1 MPGTRY
7 KLIGEC
13 VVFIVKS
20 PDAILKRVLTELKQV
35 KKIKSKAKKSYYKYS
50 SVKSKSKL
58 GGKTRKRPLQNNYG
72 LEDCLLFE
80 LNVVT
85 LDGDKYNNIKKNDQR
100 FRRRYT
106 RCL

>member
-35 KKIKSKAKKSYYKYS
+35 HKIKSRVKG
-50 SVKSKSKL
+50 KSKR
-58 GGKTRKRPLQNNYG
+58 GGKKKRKARFKKGSQAAKDYMASIRP
-72 LEDCLLFE
+72 
-80 LNVVT
+80 T
-85 LDGDKYNNIKKNDQR
+85 
-100 FRRRYT
+100 
-106 RCL
+106 

>member
-35 KKIKSKAKKSYYKYS
+35 HKIKSRVKR
-50 SVKSKSKL
+50 KSKRGVK
-58 GGKTRKRPLQNNYG
+58 KKRKARFKKGSQAAKDYMASIRP
-72 LEDCLLFE
+72 
-80 LNVVT
+80 T
-85 LDGDKYNNIKKNDQR
+85 
-100 FRRRYT
+100 
-106 RCL
+106 

>member
-35 KKIKSKAKKSYYKYS
+35 KKIKSISKR
-50 SVKSKSKL
+50 KSKR
-58 GGKTRKRPLQNNYG
+58 GGKTKIKLKRKARFKKGSQAAKDYMASIRP
-72 LEDCLLFE
+72 
-80 LNVVT
+80 
-85 LDGDKYNNIKKNDQR
+85 
-100 FRRRYT
+100 
-106 RCL
+106 

>member
-50 SVKSKSKL
+50 SVKSKSKK
-58 GGKTRKRPLQNNYG
+58 GGKKRKKATAKQLRARK
-72 LEDCLLFE
+72 LFAMR
-80 LNVVT
+80 VKR
-85 LDGDKYNNIKKNDQR
+85 GD
-100 FRRRYT
+100 FRR
-106 RCL
+106 

>member
-35 KKIKSKAKKSYYKYS
+35 KKIKSKAEKSYRKYS
-50 SVKSKSKL
+50 TVKRKSKR
-58 GGKTRKRPLQNNYG
+58 GGKKRKARFKKGSAAAKAYMKSIRP
-72 LEDCLLFE
+72 
-80 LNVVT
+80 
-85 LDGDKYNNIKKNDQR
+85 R
-100 FRRRYT
+100 
-106 RCL
+106 

>member
-35 KKIKSKAKKSYYKYS
+35 HKIKSRVKR
-50 SVKSKSKL
+50 KSKR
-58 GGKTRKRPLQNNYG
+58 GGKTKIKLKRKARFKKGSQEAKDYMASIRP
-72 LEDCLLFE
+72 
-80 LNVVT
+80 
-85 LDGDKYNNIKKNDQR
+85 
-100 FRRRYT
+100 
-106 RCL
+106 

>member
-35 KKIKSKAKKSYYKYS
+35 KKIKSKAEKSYRKYS
-50 SVKSKSKL
+50 SVKRKSKI
-58 GGKTRKRPLQNNYG
+58 GTRGKKRKKATAKQIKARK
-72 LEDCLLFE
+72 LFAMRAKR
-80 LNVVT
+80 
-85 LDGDKYNNIKKNDQR
+85 GD
-100 FRRRYT
+100 FRR
-106 RCL
+106 

>member
-35 KKIKSKAKKSYYKYS
+35 KKIKSITKR
-50 SVKSKSKL
+50 KSKK
-58 GGKTRKRPLQNNYG
+58 GGKKKKKPTAKQLKARK
-72 LEDCLLFE
+72 LF
-80 LNVVT
+80 VMRVKR
-85 LDGDKYNNIKKNDQR
+85 GDFN
-100 FRRRYT
+100 
-106 RCL
+106 